1 MAWRWRIHAE
11 KIENLPS
18 APATFAPAQEQTLS
32 TLKTYRTAQRAAQ
45 YNTGSVA
52 NVPFTLPLKES
63 CTGNHLAPVR
73 LASQIS
79 PKFISKSLPG
89 FRSEV
94 PEEFPEGASKRCPSY
109 PKRSHPDT
117 CKSLSANKIFCTC
130 RPALTLRQTIKGPFG
145 NRGRPYDRPQF
156 PSEFAQ
162 GYLSRNVEPDLQKTP
177 CPNYAETQKSF
188 RILPFPGKIQTFKNS
203 IFERSKNPQKVL
215 LLSD

>member
-1 MAWRWRIHAE
+1 MAWRWRIHAA
-11 KIENLPS
+11 KLKDLPS
-18 APATFAPAQEQTLS
+18 APAAFATAHAQPLS

-52 NVPFTLPLKES
+52 NVPFTLPLNES
-63 CTGNHLAPVR
+63 CADNHLAPVR

-79 PKFISKSLPG
+79 PKFTSKSLPG

-109 PKRSHPDT
+109 PKRSHSDT
-117 CKSLSANKIFCTC
+117 CKPLSANKIFCTR
-130 RPALTLRQTIKGPFG
+130 RPALSQRQTTKGPFG
-145 NRGRPYDRPQF
+145 NRRRPYDRPQF

-162 GYLSRNVEPDLQKTP
+162 GCLSQNVEPGLQKTP
-177 CPNYAETQKSF
+177 CPNYAETQNSF
-188 RILPFPGKIQTFKNS
+188 RILPFPGKIQAFKNS
-203 IFERSKNPQKVL
+203 IFERSKKPQKVL